1 VQVFQCLSLNRGKCH
16 APEFHPPELQTRL
29 DRLDQGAM
37 LGISDPDFEWLF
49 GKNDV
54 AAARLFHFA
63 KGHDRIISRGEG
75 TIYFRKRIAESH
87 KYPK

>member
-1 VQVFQCLSLNRGKCH
+1 MFVSEPAGNPMRPNFTLS
-16 APEFHPPELQTRL
+16 ELQTRL

-54 AAARLFHFA
+54 VAARLFHFA
-63 KGHDRIISRGEG
+63 KGRDCIISRGEG
-75 TIYFRKRIAESH
+75 AIYFRKRIAKSH
-87 KYPK
+87 NYPK